1 MATVQPHILRRTIA
15 GDWGEAVTVPAD
27 PGRALL
33 VLPSEAAAE
42 SFGELVGFD
51 LEAITPVAPEDIERV
66 CAGHDLAL
74 VGLYGFAEPGQ
85 LDILSV
91 EMVEEVFE
99 ELD

>member
-1 MATVQPHILRRTIA
+1 MEVVQPHILRRPL
-15 GDWGEAVTVPAD
+15 DGERGEVVTVPAD

-51 LEAITPVAPEDIERV
+51 ADAVTPVAPDEIERV

-74 VGLYGFAEPGQ
+74 VGLYGFTEPGE
-85 LDILSV
+85 LDIVSAETV
-91 EMVEEVFE
+91 AEAFE